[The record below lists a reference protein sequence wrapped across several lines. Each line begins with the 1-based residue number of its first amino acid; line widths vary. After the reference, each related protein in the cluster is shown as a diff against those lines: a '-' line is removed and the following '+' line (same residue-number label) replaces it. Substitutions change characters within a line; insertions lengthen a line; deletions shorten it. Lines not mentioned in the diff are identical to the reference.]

1 MNFQKLIE
9 LREDFNLKQKDI
21 AKLLNITQQTYLL
34 WENGSK
40 IIPLKH
46 LNSLCNYYNVSMDY
60 MLGLSNKNNFNN
72 GKYNI
77 DKKIIGMRLKKF
89 RKEKNITQ
97 EELASTLNT
106 THSTISAYESGK
118 TTILTAFAYE
128 ICKRYNISMDYLCA
142 RILIWYF
149 LYYIYFYFRDI
160 WLWNFFE
167 RHLTFKTSNN
177 IVWEAYNFFY
187 SYFFVKIFI
196 NEN

>member
-21 AKLLNITQQTYLL
+21 AKLLNITQQTYSL

-60 MLGLSNKNNFNN
+60 MLGLSNKNSFNN

-77 DKKIIGMRLKKF
+77 DKKIIGRRLKEF

-97 EELASTLNT
+97 EELVE
-106 THSTISAYESGK
+106 ESIESYNK
-118 TTILTAFAYE
+118 KYNS
-128 ICKRYNISMDYLCA
+128 NISLEDFTKSISGYASQKVKENVNYDEVIAEAIHDYYLH
-142 RILIWYF
+142 
-149 LYYIYFYFRDI
+149 RDSSSTSSLEI
-160 WLWNFFE
+160 INIIKE
-167 RHLTFKTSNN
+167 RLQQ
-177 IVWEAYNFFY
+177 
-187 SYFFVKIFI
+187 
-196 NEN
+196 

>member
-46 LNSLCNYYNVSMDY
+46 LHSLCNYYNVSMDY
-60 MLGLSNKNNFNN
+60 MLGLSNKNSFNN

-167 RHLTFKTSNN
+167 RHLAFKTSNN
-177 IVWEAYNFFY
+177 IVWEAYNFLFI
-187 SYFFVKIFI
+187 FFCEDIYKW
-196 NEN
+196 

>member
-60 MLGLSNKNNFNN
+60 MLGLSNKNSFNN

-77 DKKIIGMRLKKF
+77 DKKIIGMRLKK
-89 RKEKNITQ
+89 I
-97 EELASTLNT
+97 
-106 THSTISAYESGK
+106 
-118 TTILTAFAYE
+118 
-128 ICKRYNISMDYLCA
+128 
-142 RILIWYF
+142 
-149 LYYIYFYFRDI
+149 
-160 WLWNFFE
+160 
-167 RHLTFKTSNN
+167 
-177 IVWEAYNFFY
+177 
-187 SYFFVKIFI
+187 
-196 NEN
+196 